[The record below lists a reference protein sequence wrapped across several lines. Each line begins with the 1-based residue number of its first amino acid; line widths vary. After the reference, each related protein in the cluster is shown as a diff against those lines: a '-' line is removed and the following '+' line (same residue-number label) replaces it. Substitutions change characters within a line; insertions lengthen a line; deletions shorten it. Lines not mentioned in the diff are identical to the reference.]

1 MAKRIILRKSKYIDT
16 LVHEAF
22 LHDNESAL
30 KELVTYF
37 YPRLYRVA
45 YAVLRDKM
53 LAEEVITDV
62 FFRLW
67 QKRDRYEEIRDIHK
81 YLDTAVKNNALVLLR
96 KEKKRR
102 SENHV
107 FVDDDFLRQ
116 NEFMLLTISPE
127 KQYLSRE
134 LKVHIETA
142 IRKLPKRCRQVFELV
157 KLDGYS
163 YKQAASELSIKP
175 KTVENQLAIA
185 LKKLHA
191 ELKPYLNEQNQFYVK
206 DIIAFFLVSF
216 TFLL

>member
-1 MAKRIILRKSKYIDT
+1 M
-16 LVHEAF
+16 HEAF

-30 KELVTYF
+30 KELVNYF
-37 YPRLYRVA
+37 YPRLYRIT

-67 QKRDRYEEIRDIHK
+67 QNRHRHEEIRDIHK
-81 YLDTAVKNNALVLLR
+81 YLDTAAKNNALVLLK

-102 SENHV
+102 SENHI

-116 NEFMLLTISPE
+116 SEFAVVAISPE
-127 KQYLSRE
+127 RQYLSRE
-134 LKVHIETA
+134 LKARIDAA
-142 IRKLPKRCRQVFELV
+142 IQHLPTRCRQIFELV
-157 KLDGYS
+157 KLEGYS
-163 YKQAASELSIKP
+163 YKQVASELSIKP

-191 ELKPYLNEQNQFYVK
+191 ELKPYLREQNQFYVK
-206 DIIAFFLVSF
+206 DIIAFFLTCA

>member
-1 MAKRIILRKSKYIDT
+1 M
-16 LVHEAF
+16 VHEAF

-30 KELVTYF
+30 KELVNYF
-37 YPRLYRVA
+37 YPRLYRIT

-67 QKRDRYEEIRDIHK
+67 QNRHRHEEIRDIHK
-81 YLDTAVKNNALVLLR
+81 YLDTAAKNNALVLLK

-102 SENHV
+102 SENHI

-116 NEFMLLTISPE
+116 SEFAVVAISPE
-127 KQYLSRE
+127 RQYLSRE
-134 LKVHIETA
+134 LKARIDAA
-142 IRKLPKRCRQVFELV
+142 IQHLPTRCRQIFELV
-157 KLDGYS
+157 KLEGYS
-163 YKQAASELSIKP
+163 YKQVASELSIKP

-191 ELKPYLNEQNQFYVK
+191 ELKPYLREQNQFYVK
-206 DIIAFFLVSF
+206 DIIAFFLTCA